1 MLLLLR
7 LADLMIEKLFSTPS
21 YDASKLLMDVSV
33 MRQEIFASN
42 LANLETP
49 GYKRIQ
55 VNGDFTKV
63 FNEALKAGNV
73 AKVGMPSVVQD
84 IISPAQRKDGNN
96 VVLQDELIAM
106 GKNSSE
112 YDALVD
118 FVSGSMRTLKMAI
131 TGRSQ

>member
-1 MLLLLR
+1 
-7 LADLMIEKLFSTPS
+7 MIEKLFSTPS

-84 IISPAQRKDGNN
+84 IVSPAQRKDGNN